1 MLNEDKIKLMTEIS
15 FYEKKQ
21 KKKVSNAEDYFKG
34 DYIGKY
40 MVIGVFKYTVAYSL
54 AILLYMIY
62 VMGDMARVVK
72 ITDFIE
78 VFKQYMIY
86 YLIGLFVYE
95 IITWI
100 IWNRRYE
107 ASKDAQGIYV
117 SKLRRLQKRYEFQN
131 KTKELSREEMENA

>member
-1 MLNEDKIKLMTEIS
+1 
-15 FYEKKQ
+15 
-21 KKKVSNAEDYFKG
+21 
-34 DYIGKY
+34 
-40 MVIGVFKYTVAYSL
+40 
-54 AILLYMIY
+54 
-62 VMGDMARVVK
+62 MGDMARVVK